1 MSRMCE
7 VAQILEEK
15 GRTEGRKEGQ
25 DLLVAVVNR
34 MRDGETK
41 EQIAASGV
49 DAETIAYAESIVSK
63 F

>member
-15 GRTEGRKEGQ
+15 GRKEGQ